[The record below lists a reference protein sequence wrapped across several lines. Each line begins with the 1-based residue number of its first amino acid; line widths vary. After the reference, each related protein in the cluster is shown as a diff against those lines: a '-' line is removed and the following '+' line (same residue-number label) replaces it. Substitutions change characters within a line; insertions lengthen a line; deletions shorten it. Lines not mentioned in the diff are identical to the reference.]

1 MKVNDK
7 LIGEHFGATTI
18 NEDAMDFIMLTQV
31 YGNSHPM
38 YQWVDDIEIWSGLP
52 E

>member
-1 MKVNDK
+1 MKVNGE
-7 LIGEHFGATTI
+7 LIAEHSGATTT
-18 NEDAMDFIMLTQV
+18 NSDNLDFIILTQV

-38 YQWVDDIEIWSGLP
+38 HQWVDDIEIWNGLP